1 MHNRELIHNYLK
13 SLGKY
18 LSRLDKADA
27 DDVIREIESH
37 IHDALEIQE
46 QQDCTDGVT
55 TILEGFGQPRELAG
69 QYVEHIL
76 QGTPPPT
83 GFKAIQSVKKGVTFS
98 LYVSM
103 GLFGFGITAFLVL
116 VGFYK
121 ILVPNGVGVWSV
133 TQGNSIIITFSEHTY
148 PNSTELLG
156 LWLIP
161 LAIGFGVA
169 IGRLT
174 WKVLAILKEKR

>member
-1 MHNRELIHNYLK
+1 MQNRELIHNYLK

-18 LSRLDKADA
+18 LSRLDKSDA

-37 IHDALEIQE
+37 IHDALELQE
-46 QQDCTDGVT
+46 EQYSADGIA
-55 TILEGFGQPRELAG
+55 TILAGFGQPRELAA

-83 GFKAIQSVKKGVTFS
+83 GFKAIQSVKKGATLS
-98 LYVSM
+98 LYISM
-103 GLFGFGITAFLVL
+103 GLFGFGVAAMLVL
-116 VGFYK
+116 AGFYK
-121 ILVPNGVGVWSV
+121 IFVPSGVGVWSV

-148 PNSTELLG
+148 PNSEELLG

-161 LAIGFGVA
+161 LAIGLGLA

-174 WKVLAILKEKR
+174 WQVLAALKKKY